1 MSVTAQPGTLTQ
13 IEVMRVLAMAGIFL
27 YHVWSGLPEAGAQP
41 FFGPVISH
49 ILSQG
54 HVGVLLFNMI
64 TGFVLTLP
72 YAGPTGRP
80 LPRYKTFLRQ
90 RFLRICPNYY
100 LSLLFWTGVAVIVGG
115 GSARLARSL
124 AEHLLFVHTF
134 DPAVFFDIVPAY
146 WWMGLIAQFYLL
158 YPCLWKLYQRWGA
171 APATVFLCLL
181 CWGGWL
187 VFTMLARLLP
197 GSLLT
202 LAHYLLYF
210 NLPYRLPE
218 FAIGMYLATR
228 WQGSAG
234 SATVHRQG
242 TALKVWGIFL
252 GLTGLG
258 LWGPSVSQLLVMQI
272 YWVAVCLSL
281 GLALFFTRGAA
292 ALGAWPP
299 MARAAATSFS
309 FYLLHQPVIGY
320 STLWVKT
327 AMPPF
332 AAFVVFTVCAGVVSL
347 LMSVVLDNV
356 VARLQTTSGASHYP
370 NA

>member
-1 MSVTAQPGTLTQ
+1 M
-13 IEVMRVLAMAGIFL
+13 
-27 YHVWSGLPEAGAQP
+27 
-41 FFGPVISH
+41 ISH

-72 YAGPTGRP
+72 AGPTGR
-80 LPRYKTFLRQ
+80 LVPRYKTFLRQ

-115 GSARLARSL
+115 GSGATRSL
-124 AEHLLFVHTF
+124 PGRTPLFVHTF

-146 WWMGLIAQFYLL
+146 WWMGLMRSSICSTPA
-158 YPCLWKLYQRWGA
+158 CGSCINAGVQRQPQCFCA
-171 APATVFLCLL
+171 CSA
-181 CWGGWL
+181 GGWL
-187 VFTMLARLLP
+187 VFTVLARLLP
-197 GSLLT
+197 GSLLA

-218 FAIGMYLATR
+218 FAIGMCLATR

-242 TALKVWGIFL
+242 TALQGVGYIPGAHRARAL
-252 GLTGLG
+252 GTLCVTVARHADLLG
-258 LWGPSVSQLLVMQI
+258 R
-272 YWVAVCLSL
+272 CLSEPWSSVV
-281 GLALFFTRGAA
+281 FTRGAA

-299 MARAAATSFS
+299 MARATATSFS

-356 VARLQTTSGASHYP
+356 VARLQTTSGASRYP